1 MGLIVKVKQPIL
13 APNQKN
19 NKKKIQKNFNY
30 KFVGLL
36 GVISIIFI
44 ASAVWLLIDPTP
56 TAETISLKTSE
67 INFIVKEEALIAT
80 SKNAFANYNTD
91 TLGKIINNGEKLFQ
105 GLKIRL

>member
-1 MGLIVKVKQPIL
+1 MALIVKVKQP
-13 APNQKN
+13 
-19 NKKKIQKNFNY
+19 NKKQNKKNIEKTFNNT
-30 KFVGLL
+30 FIGLL

-80 SKNAFANYNTD
+80 SKTVFENYNTD
-91 TLGKIINNGEKLFQ
+91 TLGNIINNGEKLFQ
-105 GLKIRL
+105 GLKISL

>member
-1 MGLIVKVKQPIL
+1 MALIVKVKQP
-13 APNQKN
+13 
-19 NKKKIQKNFNY
+19 NKKQNKKNIEKTFNNT
-30 KFVGLL
+30 FISLL

-80 SKNAFANYNTD
+80 SKTAFENYDTD
-91 TLGKIINNGEKLFQ
+91 TLGKIINNGEKLFH
-105 GLKIRL
+105 GLKISL